1 MNREDTEMGDA
12 EPVPIRQTPI
22 FQFSLPPP
30 SIAKPM
36 SHSQPPVQQRPPSLN
51 DQATTVDR
59 EDTKMGE
66 ASPLPIL
73 PHRPTCPP
81 PFNPPNLPAPSI
93 VTQCEKPMSQC
104 PISPALFPPILPQQ
118 QIAPN
123 IPGIQP
129 LTANPQTPVQQRPAT
144 PKDES
149 PTSERGDTDLGED
162 EEILIPQFD
171 NPVDGLH
178 DHFVVEAPLTE
189 QDAEKLEQQQPQVQ
203 EQQQMEL
210 EQLPATEEGQRLA
223 RDQEEKQLCDVS
235 MELLSESF
243 GEGSAV
249 RDVPSEALSESSGDG
264 NAVHDESMDLQSQS
278 SREGGAL
285 HDVPMEAPSQS
296 SEEVAKRRSREDER
310 ELGRRAQL
318 LEEQQHLKEAEE
330 PTPTVIERE
339 APRRELEK
347 AEVRKR
353 LTRKRDLQEKH
364 CTESDSEGLDIE
376 VAKFLQRKR
385 EREEKIR
392 LHRERQEQKRL
403 DFERRRALNLER
415 YREEHERLIRERQE
429 KTGRVRWIDQDR
441 FANPIAQQPRADKMK
456 VRSAQLAKDP
466 RKSTKIESAEAIA
479 IAIPIAIPIPKE
491 DKKPRGPSKKIRT
504 NNFADKLSEEDRKRW
519 NEASKQAKEPN
530 PDAIEEAFARI
541 RRRELEAEERARQLR
556 KAKDSDPNENMKD
569 YVCVPVV
576 IEPEETLPVIAV
588 PPVVVVPEVSRTENL
603 LPWLVGVTFLM
614 ILATSLLVGPL
625 ATPETTPAQVI
636 DSAVEQPLPA
646 VTDDMEH
653 PESPMAGF
661 QGACAAVGMQGMRR
675 VGQWLRRNLT
685 L

>member
-1 MNREDTEMGDA
+1 
-12 EPVPIRQTPI
+12 
-22 FQFSLPPP
+22 
-30 SIAKPM
+30 
-36 SHSQPPVQQRPPSLN
+36 
-51 DQATTVDR
+51 
-59 EDTKMGE
+59 
-66 ASPLPIL
+66 
-73 PHRPTCPP
+73 
-81 PFNPPNLPAPSI
+81 
-93 VTQCEKPMSQC
+93 
-104 PISPALFPPILPQQ
+104 
-118 QIAPN
+118 
-123 IPGIQP
+123 
-129 LTANPQTPVQQRPAT
+129 
-144 PKDES
+144 
-149 PTSERGDTDLGED
+149 
-162 EEILIPQFD
+162 
-171 NPVDGLH
+171 VDGLD
-178 DHFVVEAPLTE
+178 DHTVVEEPLTE
-189 QDAEKLEQQQPQVQ
+189 QDAEKLEQQQPKVQ

-223 RDQEEKQLCDVS
+223 RDQEEKQLRDVS
-235 MELLSESF
+235 MELLSESL

-249 RDVPSEALSESSGDG
+249 RDVPSEALSKSSGDG

-285 HDVPMEAPSQS
+285 HDVPMEARSQS

-364 CTESDSEGLDIE
+364 CTESDSEGLDTE

-441 FANPIAQQPRADKMK
+441 FAKPIAQQPRADKMK

-466 RKSTKIESAEAIA
+466 RQSTKIESAEVIA
-479 IAIPIAIPIPKE
+479 IASPIVIPIAIPKE

-556 KAKDSDPNENMKD
+556 KAKDSDHNENMKD

-603 LPWLVGVTFLM
+603 LPWLVAVSILM
-614 ILATSLLVGPL
+614 ILATSQLVGPL
-625 ATPETTPAQVI
+625 ATPETTPAQVV

-646 VTDDMEH
+646 VNDDMEH
-653 PESPMAGF
+653 PESLMAGF